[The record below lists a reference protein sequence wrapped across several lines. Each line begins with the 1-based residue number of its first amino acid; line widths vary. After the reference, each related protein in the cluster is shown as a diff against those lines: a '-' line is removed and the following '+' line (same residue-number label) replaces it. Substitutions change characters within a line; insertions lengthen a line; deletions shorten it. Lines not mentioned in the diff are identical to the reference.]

1 MNHPQKVKG
10 FTLIEIMISL
20 VILGTSLIVLL
31 GLRNR
36 DIAISSEAN
45 HIVVA
50 TLLAKE
56 RMALFSLEKDKDKLE
71 QKGVFLELYK
81 DYKWEV
87 SLNETGFPKIQ
98 ELSMNVIWQEQ
109 DREEKV
115 RVTTYIKNAQP

>member
-1 MNHPQKVKG
+1 MNRPRKVKG

>member
-45 HIVVA
+45 HILVA